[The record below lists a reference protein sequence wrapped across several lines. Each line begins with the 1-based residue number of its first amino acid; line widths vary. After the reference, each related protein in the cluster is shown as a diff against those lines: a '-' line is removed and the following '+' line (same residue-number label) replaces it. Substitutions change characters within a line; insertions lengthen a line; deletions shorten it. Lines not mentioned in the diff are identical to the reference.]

1 MPTEKQGS
9 TRRGFLGAAGTGALF
24 AGFPSLI
31 RPVAAANKEF
41 TIGLFIPLSGPASL
55 FGPSSQACAELAVD
69 ELNKNGGILG
79 QQIKLIP
86 TDAGGPPAET
96 AKSAVRLMLEE
107 KADLFIGMHD
117 SATREALVA
126 TIKSKVPYIYTP
138 VYEGGECAFNVYC
151 LGETPNQQARPSI
164 GWLANERKAKTYYMI
179 GDDYV
184 WPRKTNA
191 ACKQYIA
198 DNGGRVV
205 GEEYVPFGA
214 PNKFEEVV
222 TRIKAAKPD
231 AVVITLVGADNVN
244 FNRTYAG
251 FGLDKDITRV
261 SFLLEENT
269 LHGVGAESSQNLYS
283 CMGYFANDPSPANTK
298 FKAAYQAKFGDKA
311 PQLNTLGV
319 SCYAGVNCANALVT
333 KAGGTNAKK
342 MMTASEGLTFDTAA
356 GPATMRGRQVDKT
369 MFLADCKGTEFEVIK
384 TFPDVPSGSA
394 CKT

>member
-1 MPTEKQGS
+1 MATEKQGP
-9 TRRGFLGAAGTGALF
+9 TRRKFVAAAATGAAF
-24 AGFPSLI
+24 AAFPSLI
-31 RPVAAANKEF
+31 RPAAAANKEF
-41 TIGLFIPLSGPASL
+41 RIGLFIPLSGPASL
-55 FGPSSQACAELAVD
+55 FGPTDRACAELAAEEVD
-69 ELNKNGGILG
+69 KGGGILG
-79 QQIKLIP
+79 RQIKLFP

-107 KADLFIGMHD
+107 NVDLFIGSHD

-126 TIKSKVPYIYTP
+126 TIKGKVPYIYTP

-164 GWLANERKAKTYYMI
+164 GWLATEKKAKSYYLI

-191 ACKQYIA
+191 ETKKYIA
-198 DNGGRVV
+198 ENGGKVI

-231 AVVITLVGADNVN
+231 VVVITLVGADNVN
-244 FNRTYAG
+244 FNRAFAG
-251 FGLDKDITRV
+251 FGLDKQIARLA
-261 SFLLEENT
+261 FLLEENT
-269 LHGVGAESSQNLYS
+269 LMGVGAESSANLYS

-298 FKAAYQAKFGDKA
+298 FKAAYHAKFGAKA
-311 PQLNTLGV
+311 PPLSTIGV
-319 SCYAGVNCANALVT
+319 DCYAGVKCAHALVT
-333 KAGGTNAKK
+333 KARSTNARKC
-342 MMTASEGLTFDTAA
+342 MSASEGLTFDTAA

-369 MFLADCKGTEFEVIK
+369 MFLADCKGTQFEVIK

-394 CKT
+394 CKA

>member
-1 MPTEKQGS
+1 MTIQKQGP
-9 TRRGFLGAAGTGALF
+9 TRRSILRAAAAGAALGT
-24 AGFPSLI
+24 FPGLI
-31 RPVAAANKEF
+31 REAAAANKEF
-41 TIGLFIPLSGPASL
+41 KIGLFIPLSGPASL
-55 FGPSSQACAELAVD
+55 FGPTCRACAELAAEEV
-69 ELNKNGGILG
+69 NKKGGILG
-79 QQIKLIP
+79 RQIKLIP

-107 KADLFIGMHD
+107 HADLFIGDHD

-126 TIKSKVPYIYTP
+126 TIKGKVPYVYTP

-164 GWLANERKAKTYYMI
+164 AWLAKDRKAKTYYMI

-191 ACKQYIA
+191 ETKKYIA
-198 DNGGRVV
+198 ENGGQVLA
-205 GEEYVPFGA
+205 EEYVPFGA

-222 TRIKAAKPD
+222 TRIKSVKPD

-244 FNRTYAG
+244 FNRTFAG
-251 FGLDKDITRV
+251 FGLDKAIARL

-269 LHGVGAESSQNLYS
+269 LHGIGAESSNNLYS

-298 FKAAYQAKFGDKA
+298 FKAAYQAKFGEKA
-311 PQLNTLGV
+311 PQLSTIGV
-319 SCYAGVNCANALVT
+319 DCYAGVNCAHALVT
-333 KAGGTNAKK
+333 KAGGTNGKK
-342 MMTASEGLTFDTAA
+342 LMAASEGLTFETAA

-369 MFLADCKGTEFEVIK
+369 MFLADCKGTEFNVIK

-394 CKT
+394 CKV